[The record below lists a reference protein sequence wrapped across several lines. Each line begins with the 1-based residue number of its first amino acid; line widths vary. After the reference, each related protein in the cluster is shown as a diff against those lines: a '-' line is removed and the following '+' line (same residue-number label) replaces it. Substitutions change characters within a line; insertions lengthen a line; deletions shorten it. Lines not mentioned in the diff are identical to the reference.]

1 MRPFGFGGMQIK
13 LRRAAESMQ
22 TRLQRLSEDPPLVVV
37 GGVSFANV
45 GDNRGERMIT
55 LVMVAEKGACRRGG
69 SMPQQI
75 HAQQSAG
82 PDGDR
87 RRGTAVDAAIENGR
101 DDAVFIDAQPSAAGA
116 QIFARKNSRLGIQ
129 QRRRGRW
136 AVVLLVAV
144 GGDQQRIGFK
154 YVKINRQRAHDPS
167 FTEWTKLVQTWG
179 RTSLSWPN
187 VCVSLG
193 ELERATMFQS
203 VDDVIAGF
211 GAQKYICGK
220 NVATV
225 VYLGTTLQKPI
236 LVEGPAGVGKTELGK
251 VLADALGMELI
262 RLQCYEGLDEAKAL
276 YEWEYAK
283 QLLYTQILKEK
294 IGDIL
299 QGSQTLQEAVDC
311 VAKQDGVFFSD
322 RFLLPRPLLRAL
334 LSQQRCVLLIDEIDK
349 SDAEFEAFLLEVLS
363 DFQISVP
370 EIGTLKAK
378 HIPLVV
384 LTSNNSREMSDALK
398 RRCLHLYLDFPE
410 SERELEIIKLKVPG
424 VGDHLAEE
432 VVRLLHRLRKLDLK
446 KTPSISETLD
456 WVRALTLLNVKR
468 LDQGLVEETL
478 STLMKY
484 EADIRKAHNE
494 LKAYLAEK
502 QAQRPAAGGGEKDH
516 LH

>member
-1 MRPFGFGGMQIK
+1 
-13 LRRAAESMQ
+13 
-22 TRLQRLSEDPPLVVV
+22 
-37 GGVSFANV
+37 
-45 GDNRGERMIT
+45 
-55 LVMVAEKGACRRGG
+55 
-69 SMPQQI
+69 
-75 HAQQSAG
+75 
-82 PDGDR
+82 
-87 RRGTAVDAAIENGR
+87 VDE
-101 DDAVFIDAQPSAAGA
+101 
-116 QIFARKNSRLGIQ
+116 
-129 QRRRGRW
+129 
-136 AVVLLVAV
+136 
-144 GGDQQRIGFK
+144 
-154 YVKINRQRAHDPS
+154 
-167 FTEWTKLVQTWG
+167 
-179 RTSLSWPN
+179 
-187 VCVSLG
+187 
-193 ELERATMFQS
+193 
-203 VDDVIAGF
+203 VIASF
-211 GAQKYICGK
+211 GAHKYICNK

-225 VYLGTTLQKPI
+225 VYLGTSLQKPI

-294 IGDIL
+294 ISDIL
-299 QGSQTLQEAVDC
+299 QGSQTLQEAVDS

-349 SDAEFEAFLLEVLS
+349 ADAEFEAFLLEVLS

-378 HIPLVV
+378 HIPLVI

-398 RRCLHLYLDFPE
+398 RRCLHLYIDFPE
-410 SERELEIIKLKVPG
+410 FERELEIIKLKVPE
-424 VGDHLAEE
+424 VGDHLAKE

-446 KTPSISETLD
+446 KIPSISETLD
-456 WVRALTLLNVKR
+456 WVRALTLLNVKQ
-468 LDQGLVEETL
+468 LDQALVEETL

-484 EADIRKAHNE
+484 EADIRKARSE

-502 QAQRPAAGGGEKDH
+502 QMQRPSAGADKDH